1 MKNLIIALSILSV
14 IPFGSLNAQ
23 EELPQHPKSI
33 ILDTIYANDKKNV
46 ALFFPDPIKQGITGS
61 ENFVFTYNREKEQY
75 FGLLQAT
82 PGEDSNLII
91 INTNGSV
98 FSYIIKYKG
107 QLTKL
112 NYFVSK
118 TQSIGN
124 EKPVLKDSKPKDSF
138 GNQTEKSDLY
148 YNRFSEFLLDR
159 SQKIGRIKKSA
170 DGIILS
176 VENIVFDRS
185 ALYFVIEIENTS
197 SLDYE
202 LNFLKFFTET
212 KKQGKRKSIQ
222 ELEKQPVYTHQ
233 IPSKVSE
240 NETRRMVFVLPK
252 FSLADD
258 KRLVIEL
265 NEQNGERSVKLNVK
279 TRFINNPN

>member
-1 MKNLIIALSILSV
+1 MKNLIIALSILSAV
-14 IPFGSLNAQ
+14 PFGNLNAQ
-23 EELPQHPKSI
+23 EELSRLPKTL
-33 ILDTIYANDKKNV
+33 ILDTIYANDTKNV

-82 PGEDSNLII
+82 PGEDSNLLI
-91 INTNGSV
+91 INTNGAV
-98 FSYIIKYKG
+98 FSYIVRYKE

-112 NYFVSK
+112 NYFVSN
-118 TQSIGN
+118 TENIGN
-124 EKPVLKDSKPKDSF
+124 EKPLVIVPELNDSLDTNIDSS
-138 GNQTEKSDLY
+138 ELY
-148 YNRFSEFLLDR
+148 YNRFSEFLIDR
-159 SQKIGRIKKSA
+159 NQKIVRIKKRVN
-170 DGIILS
+170 GIVLS

-197 SLDYE
+197 SLDYD

-222 ELEKQPVYTHQ
+222 KLEKQPVYTHQ
-233 IPSKVSE
+233 VPFKVSE

-252 FSLADD
+252 FSLGDD
-258 KRLVIEL
+258 KKLVVEL
-265 NEQNGERSVKLNVK
+265 NEQNGERSLKLNVK
-279 TRFINNPN
+279 SKFINNPN